1 MVCGHITAMWYD
13 HNVDGTW
20 ISSGKCFA
28 GIMREIMMGI
38 KLGGQVRMGEKS
50 TSGCQTGTS
59 RAEGRHNMPPPL
71 QVDL

>member
-20 ISSGKCFA
+20 IASGKCFA
-28 GIMREIMMGI
+28 GIEIMMGI
-38 KLGGQVRMGEKS
+38 KLVGQVRMGEKS

-59 RAEGRHNMPPPL
+59 RAGGRRNMPPPP